1 MSNSED
7 DQPGSDL
14 TCFRCGEQATF
25 MVPDGYLCPAHALV
39 EAAVKPF
46 IPVAIRRRTRRLREA
61 YGGK

>member
-1 MSNSED
+1 M
-7 DQPGSDL
+7 